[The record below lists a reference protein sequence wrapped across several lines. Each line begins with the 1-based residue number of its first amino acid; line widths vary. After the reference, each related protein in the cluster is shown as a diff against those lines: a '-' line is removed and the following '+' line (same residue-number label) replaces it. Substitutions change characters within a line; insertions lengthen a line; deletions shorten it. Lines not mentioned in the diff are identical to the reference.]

1 MATPAEIE
9 AHREACADFGGAIV
23 NWGAGARKRPSPC
36 TEWTAG
42 DIVEH
47 VVGSHEVLLLRSV
60 RLNPVGRRDET
71 TERWNVTSVVIDS
84 ALEELANQPQASS
97 VKNKK
102 FASLP
107 ALTVD
112 VLVHTW
118 DRARALGIV
127 VSLNAQL
134 CASALT
140 YVKRQPSLLRTEGER
155 RAWSAD

>member
-1 MATPAEIE
+1 
-9 AHREACADFGGAIV
+9 
-23 NWGAGARKRPSPC
+23 
-36 TEWTAG
+36 
-42 DIVEH
+42 VEH